1 MRFAKLTVAVL
12 TVLIFSSFMAQDLLA
27 QTGSITG
34 TIIDTDGKKV
44 PYVNVTATNLA
55 SGEDKVAITGDAG
68 TYKIEGLAPGDYKV
82 SMAVQGFVIPE
93 VPNVT
98 LGATE
103 AKQLNFT
110 LAMTFTERM
119 VRKTWPFFNWSE
131 ETWLGNVIRNHQ
143 YPFAVIEVVHLFGL
157 TLLLGGIFL
166 MSLRLFGL
174 IMRDMP
180 LSQVAR
186 QLGWISLLG
195 LVVMA
200 VTGVSL
206 FASEAL
212 KCYNNNMYWYKMAF
226 FFPATIF
233 HFTLYRKVTRSDNSQ
248 PFLRGLTAGFWRCF
262 SGLELPCLAERSG
275 TSSNTR
281 RNSL

>member
-1 MRFAKLTVAVL
+1 MVNGGWILAMRFAKLTVTVL
-12 TVLIFSSFMAQDLLA
+12 TVSIFSLFMAQDLLA
-27 QTGSITG
+27 QTSSISGS
-34 TIIDTDGKKV
+34 IIDTEGKKV
-44 PYVNVTATNLA
+44 PYVNVTATNTA
-55 SGEDKVAITGDAG
+55 TGEDKVAITGDAG
-68 TYKIEGLAPGDYKV
+68 TYKIEGLAPGNYKV
-82 SMAVQGFVIPE
+82 SMAVQGFVMPE

-98 LGATE
+98 LGSTE

-110 LAMTFTERM
+110 LTMTFTERM

-186 QLGWISLLG
+186 QLGWISFIG

-200 VTGVSL
+200 ATGVSL

-233 HFTLYRKVTRSDNSQ
+233 HFTLYRKVTRSDHSQ
-248 PFLRGLTAGFWRCF
+248 PFLRGLTGF
-262 SGLELPCLAERSG
+262 LALFLWFGVAVFGRAIG
-275 TSSNTR
+275 YF
-281 RNSL
+281 

>member
-12 TVLIFSSFMAQDLLA
+12 TVLVLSLLMASDLLA
-27 QTGSITG
+27 QTSSISG
-34 TIIDTDGKKV
+34 TIIDSDGRKV
-44 PYVNVTATNLA
+44 PYVNVTATNTA
-55 SGEDKVAITGDAG
+55 TGEDKVAITGDAG
-68 TYKIEGLAPGDYKV
+68 TYKIDALAPGTYKLGM
-82 SMAVQGFVIPE
+82 SVQGFVIPD
-93 VPNVT
+93 VPDFN

-103 AKQLNFT
+103 TKQFNFT
-110 LAMTFTERM
+110 LTMTTTERM
-119 VRKTWPFFNWSE
+119 VRATWPFFNWSE
-131 ETWLGNVIRNHQ
+131 GSWLGNVIRNHQ
-143 YPFAVIEVVHLFGL
+143 YPFAVIEVIHLFGL

-186 QLGWISLLG
+186 QLGWISFLG
-195 LVVMA
+195 LIVMVA
-200 VTGVSL
+200 TGVSL

-233 HFTLYRKVTRSDNSQ
+233 HFTLYRKVTRSDSSQ
-248 PFLRGLTAGFWRCF
+248 PFMRGLTGF
-262 SGLELPCLAERSG
+262 LALFLWFGVAVFGRAIG
-275 TSSNTR
+275 YF
-281 RNSL
+281 

>member
-1 MRFAKLTVAVL
+1 MLAMRFAKLTVAVL

-248 PFLRGLTAGFWRCF
+248 PFLRGLTGF
-262 SGLELPCLAERSG
+262 LALFLWFGVAVFGRAIG
-275 TSSNTR
+275 YF
-281 RNSL
+281 